1 MIKRKD
7 KSRKA
12 KYVQDEERL
21 EYESVQNLG
30 KNILLL
36 VEGETEETYFEG
48 IKKNSWF
55 NPNLAGV
62 NIKIVGNLGKAK
74 EEAEKEKNKYAQV
87 WIVSD
92 NDKRNAFV
100 LETNNVSF
108 FENLTAE
115 HLPIEI
121 LNKLKSV
128 YNTDNHK
135 YFLSIFDYLQW
146 LKTAITPEEIVDNW
160 DILQHFTPEKKY
172 EFISFDKKYI
182 QIKHEK
188 IHLAYSCIAFEFWLI
203 LHFEQNS
210 TPFMW
215 VEKSKNKSI
224 DVFEYFKNIIT
235 DYAKGTTLKE
245 QPDRTTKKIGCTAYE
260 SLLDDYKK
268 TSQTRDDEWNV
279 ILRLITAYKNT
290 KWLQGEMKPILKRQN
305 YKWYEVNP
313 YIYGM
318 ESLIAELI
326 NLKETEDVIDYFGL
340 ELKFSFNLE
349 NKVIKLDIENQEH
362 DSFII
367 NQTHQGCF
375 VIKDIQNEYLPI
387 IKETLFLSGNKLG
400 KIRLSYTFEIVENS
414 TLILIFKDPRQRSKS
429 SQLLILLS

>member
-1 MIKRKD
+1 MNKRND
-7 KSRKA
+7 KNRKP
-12 KYVQDEERL
+12 KYVKDEEKL
-21 EYESVQNLG
+21 VAESTQNFG

-55 NPNLAGV
+55 STNLAGV
-62 NIKIVGNLGKAK
+62 NIEIVGNLGKAR
-74 EEAEKEKNKYAQV
+74 EEAEKEKDNYTQV

-100 LETNNVSF
+100 LETNDIPF

-121 LNKLKSV
+121 LNKLKYV

-135 YFLSIFDYLQW
+135 YFLSIYDYLQW
-146 LKTAITPEEIVDNW
+146 LKTAITSEEIVDNW

-172 EFISFDKKYI
+172 ELISFDKKYI
-182 QIKHEK
+182 QIKHER

-215 VEKSKNKSI
+215 VEKSKNKRI
-224 DVFEYFKNIIT
+224 DVFEYYKNIIT
-235 DYAKGTTLKE
+235 DYAKGTTLKK
-245 QPDRTTKKIGCTAYE
+245 QPDGTTKKTGCTAYE

-268 TSQTRDDEWNV
+268 NSQTRNDEWNI
-279 ILRLITAYKNT
+279 ILKLITAYKNT
-290 KWLQGEMKPILKRQN
+290 NWLHSEMKPILRRQN
-305 YKWYEVNP
+305 NKWYEVNP

-318 ESLIAELI
+318 ESLIVELI
-326 NLKETEDVIDYFGL
+326 NLKEVGSVVDYFGL
-340 ELKFSFNLE
+340 KLKFSFNLE
-349 NKVIKLDIENQEH
+349 NKIVELDVENQ
-362 DSFII
+362 DYDTFII

-375 VIKDIQNEYLPI
+375 MIRDIQNEYLPI
-387 IKETLFLSGNKLG
+387 IKETLSLGGNEFG
-400 KIRLSYTFEIVENS
+400 KISLTYTFETVENS